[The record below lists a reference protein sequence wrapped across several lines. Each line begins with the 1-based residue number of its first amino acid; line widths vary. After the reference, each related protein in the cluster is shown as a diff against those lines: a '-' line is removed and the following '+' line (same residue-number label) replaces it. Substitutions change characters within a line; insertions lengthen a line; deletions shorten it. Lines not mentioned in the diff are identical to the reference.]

1 MSSSLSAVRPNGHTR
16 RTRIVCIGD
25 THNRAVK
32 LPEGDVLIHAG
43 DLTNQGSYSESIGF
57 YTTHG
62 PSFHNQE
69 HQDPAKCLS
78 LFQSSRS
85 LIYLQHE
92 SATIKLTSTDGPGT
106 EFTIFGSP
114 YSPQYGN
121 WAFMYPRSPQD
132 PMAPEANGTDDRE
145 KANAAELWSAI
156 PTDIDILVTHT
167 PALSH
172 CDDDCGCW
180 ELRNT
185 LAKVRPRLHVCGH
198 VHQARGS
205 QRVRWDIGAG
215 NGAAAE
221 LAVEMWED
229 PNPDPRSAKMSLV
242 DLTARGGK
250 RPLDFDLEDP
260 GLSSNSA
267 PDHTSSQPRLE
278 RQPQAGAEPQPGSC
292 DPTGRAGSPSLD
304 PGPSVCGEQS
314 INPLA
319 EANRA
324 GRRETC
330 VVNCAIMT
338 TGWPHKGAKQLNK
351 PIVVDIDLPVWRR

>member
-1 MSSSLSAVRPNGHTR
+1 MDGDSPQRPGNHDITL
-16 RTRIVCIGD
+16 D
-25 THNRAVK
+25 K
-32 LPEGDVLIHAG
+32 
-43 DLTNQGSYSESIGF
+43 GF

-62 PSFHNQE
+62 HNFHNTE
-69 HQDPAKCLS
+69 HQDSAECLS
-78 LFQSSRS
+78 LLQSSRS

-92 SATIKLTSTDGPGT
+92 SATIKLTSPGGPGT

-121 WAFMYPRSPQD
+121 WAFMYPRSAQD
-132 PMAPEANGTDDRE
+132 PVASEANGTEDVG
-145 KANAAELWSAI
+145 KPNAAEVWSAI
-156 PTDIDILVTHT
+156 PTNIDILITHT

-172 CDDDCGCW
+172 CDDGLGCW
-180 ELRNT
+180 ELRNS
-185 LAKVRPRLHVCGH
+185 LARVRPRLHVCGH
-198 VHQARGS
+198 VHQARGA
-205 QRVRWDIGAG
+205 QRVKWDIEAG

-221 LAVEMWED
+221 LAVETWED
-229 PNPDPRSAKMSLV
+229 PNPDPKSAKMSLV

-260 GLSSNSA
+260 SRPSGSA
-267 PDHTSSQPRLE
+267 PDHASSQPRLE
-278 RQPQAGAEPQPGSC
+278 SQTQAGAEPRPGSC
-292 DPTGRAGSPSLD
+292 DPTGRAGSPTLAL
-304 PGPSVCGEQS
+304 GPSVWGEQS

-338 TGWPHKGAKQLNK
+338 TSWPHKGGKQFNK